1 METSKSIR
9 INFIMNFILTIS
21 NFIFPLITFP
31 YVSRVLGAEG
41 IGSVTFAS
49 SIVNYFSMVGMLGV
63 PTYGIRA
70 CAKVRDDKEKLEKTV
85 QEIVILNAI
94 TMGIAIIA
102 LAITV
107 TLVDR
112 LAIEKLLYLILSSTL
127 IFNVLGVDWL
137 YRSLEQYTYITIR
150 SIAFKLLSLAALF
163 IFINQSED
171 YVVYGGITVLASV
184 GSNALNFINLRKFI
198 RLKPIRNLNIW
209 QHLKPT
215 LSFFL
220 LSVSSTIYLNV
231 DTTMLGFIKGDEAV
245 GYYSAAT
252 KLKQILVS
260 VVTSLGGVLLPRLSY
275 YHEKGRKE
283 EFRLVVSKALNFI
296 FVISLPMVVYF
307 TLMAEESIVFL
318 SGDGFLPA
326 ILPMRLIMPTVF
338 FIGLSNLMGIQVLVP
353 TNRELMVVG
362 STIVGAIIDI
372 LVNSVG
378 IPMFGAV
385 GAAFASSLA
394 EFAVM
399 IIQLYFLRTLMIPM
413 FKQLAYGKFI
423 IALVTA
429 TVGTIVLMDFMS
441 AGSFVTLVL
450 TAILFFGLYGFILL
464 VTKEEFTK
472 ETINSLILKI
482 K

>member
-1 METSKSIR
+1 MKNDSIR

-41 IGSVTFAS
+41 VGSVTFAS

-70 CAKVRDDKEKLEKTV
+70 CAKVRDNQEKLEKTV

-94 TMGIAIIA
+94 TMGIAIVG

-107 TLVDR
+107 NLVER

-137 YRSLEQYTYITIR
+137 YRSLEQYSYITIR

-163 IFINQSED
+163 VFVNQSDD

-184 GSNALNFINLRKFI
+184 GSNVMNFINLRKFI
-198 RLKPIRNLNIW
+198 RLKPMGNLNIW

-231 DTTMLGFIKGDEAV
+231 DTTMLGFIKGDEVV

-283 EFRLVVSKALNFI
+283 EFRQVVSKALNFI

-326 ILPMRLIMPTVF
+326 VLPMRFIMPTVF

-353 TNRELMVVG
+353 TNREMLVVI
-362 STIVGAIIDI
+362 STIAGAIVDI

-378 IPMFGAV
+378 IPMFGAA

-399 IIQLYFLRTLMIPM
+399 MIQLCFLRELMIPM
-413 FKQLAYGKFI
+413 FKHLAYGKFI
-423 IALVTA
+423 TALLTA
-429 TVGTIVLMDFMS
+429 TIGTLVLMNFLS
-441 AGSFVTLVL
+441 TGSFVTLVL
-450 TAILFFGLYGFILL
+450 TAILFFGLYGSVLL